1 MTVLQGPDKGRR
13 FELPDEEPQMIG
25 RSSESLP
32 LSDQTISRR
41 HASLTPD
48 NGKWIIHDLQSANGT
63 FVNGVRVTTQRTLRP
78 GDQIRTG
85 STLMVYGEESASGFQ
100 HQIRL
105 SRKGEMDIS
114 VEHTIDANDESMIMA
129 VPEPTQ
135 AAEFQ
140 LRVVYELVALIGSVT
155 EQRELLEKVMDV
167 IFAYFNADRGFILL
181 KEGETE
187 LLEPVVIRKKDPGSS
202 RGKEV
207 DPAEKPSTFTVSRT
221 IVQYVMRKGVGV
233 LSANA
238 MTDKRFASGD
248 SVQSYNIRST
258 MCVPIKYK
266 GKLYGVIQLDSQVAN
281 YTYTEDQLTLLTA
294 IGVQTGLA
302 LANLNL
308 VEARLRSERLAAV
321 GQTVASLSH
330 SIKNILQGM
339 RGGADV
345 VELGIR
351 KQNLKVIG
359 SGWEIVARN
368 QERIYE
374 LAMNML
380 AYSKQRKPELDMG
393 NIEPLLRELVA
404 LMQQQYDAKK
414 VALITDFGE
423 AIPPVPIDASGLHQA
438 VLNLLSNALDAVEPE
453 TGAVSLRCTYDP
465 EEPAVRITVVDNGEG
480 MSKATQARLF
490 EPFHSTKGLKG
501 TGLGLVV
508 TKKIIDEHGGRIL
521 VESSREEGTAFT
533 LVVPV
538 REVPIESSS
547 DTMGPP
553 TSLVEDNPLDDPL
566 LDT

>member
-1 MTVLQGPDKGRR
+1 MLVMTVLQGPDKGRR
-13 FELPDEEPQMIG
+13 FELPDNEPQMIG

-48 NGKWIIHDLQSANGT
+48 NGKWVIHDLKSSNGT
-63 FVNGVRVTTQRTLRP
+63 FVNGVRVTSARTLRP
-78 GDQIRTG
+78 GDQVRTG
-85 STLMVYGEESASGFQ
+85 STLMVFGDEGAKAFQ

-114 VEHTIDANDESMIMA
+114 VEHTVAANDESMIMA
-129 VPEPTQ
+129 VPEPSQ

-140 LRVVYELVALIGSVT
+140 LRVVYELVALIGSMT
-155 EQRELLEKVMDV
+155 EKRELLEKVMDV

-181 KEGETE
+181 KDGETE
-187 LLEPVVIRKKDPGSS
+187 LLEPVVIRRKDPESTHG
-202 RGKEV
+202 REV
-207 DPAEKPSTFTVSRT
+207 DPAERPSTFTVSRT
-221 IVQYVMRKGVGV
+221 IVQYVMRKGFGV

-238 MTDKRFASGD
+238 MTDRRFATGD
-248 SVQSYNIRST
+248 SVQAYNIRST

-266 GKLYGVIQLDSQVAN
+266 GRLYGVIQLDSQVAN

-294 IGVQTGLA
+294 IGVQSGLA
-302 LANLNL
+302 LANLDL
-308 VEARLRSERLAAV
+308 VEARVRSERLAAV

-345 VELGIR
+345 VELGMR
-351 KQNLKVIG
+351 KQNLKVISG
-359 SGWEIVARN
+359 GWEIVARN

-380 AYSKQRKPELDMG
+380 AYSKQREPELEMG
-393 NIEPLLRELVA
+393 NVEPLLRELVL
-404 LMQQQYDAKK
+404 LMQQQYDVKK
-414 VALITDFGE
+414 VALLTDFAE
-423 AIPPVPIDASGLHQA
+423 DVPPVPIDASGMHQA

-453 TGAVSLRCTYDP
+453 TGVVALSCTYDA

-480 MSKATQARLF
+480 MTKATQARLF

-508 TKKIIDEHGGRIL
+508 TKKIIEEHGGRIL
-521 VESSREEGTAFT
+521 VESTREDGTSFT
-533 LVVPV
+533 LVLPV
-538 REVPIESSS
+538 RDVPIESAG
-547 DTMGPP
+547 DTMGPSDP
-553 TSLVEDNPLDDPL
+553 TTDFPDD
-566 LDT
+566 